1 MLLNLH
7 VKNLALI
14 EEENIDFSEGLNILS
29 GETGAGKS
37 IILGALSMAL
47 GGKANKGMLRS
58 DEAEALVEAVFSVD
72 EATEALLQ
80 EEDVEVYDGEVIL
93 TRKISASR
101 AQAKVNGESVPAV
114 KLKQIGDLLID
125 IYGQQEHVSLLKK
138 SKHLEMLDEY
148 GKDDIAPLK
157 DKVKKAYDI
166 WYEIDTEFRG
176 ADMDSSEREKELL
189 FLQHEVSEIEA
200 ARLSEG
206 EDEELE
212 EEYRRLSN
220 SQKIME
226 AVGTAYRYTSGDNAS
241 DAVGA
246 ALMQIS
252 SVSEY
257 DERIAEFEKTLT
269 DVDTILAE
277 FNREVSEY
285 IADAGYDEERFAE
298 AEQRLDTINR
308 LKDKYGKT
316 IADVLLACDEK
327 NRRISELENYDEY
340 LRELKVKR
348 QNATEKLESESLALS
363 DARKASAKALCSE
376 VSEELSELNFLDIR
390 FEMEFERKD
399 GFSSNGYDDVQFMI
413 SLNPGSP
420 LAPLKDIASGGEL
433 SRIMLAIKTVLAR
446 GDSIDTMIFDEID
459 AGISGRTAQAVANKL
474 SSVSEKHQVI
484 CITHLPQI
492 AAKAKTHFSIEKHLE
507 SDSTISSIHP
517 MSMDERVEELA
528 RMLGGET
535 ITEAVRSNARELLG
549 I

>member
-14 EEENIDFSEGLNILS
+14 EEEDIDFSEGLNILT

-58 DEAEALVEAVFSVD
+58 DDEEALVEASFSVD
-72 EATEALLQ
+72 DQTEAALK
-80 EEDVEVYDGEVIL
+80 EMDVEVYDGEVIL
-93 TRKISASR
+93 SRKLSAQR
-101 AQAKVNGESVPAV
+101 AAAKVNGESVPAA
-114 KLKQIGDLLID
+114 KLKKIGDLLID

-138 SKHLEMLDEY
+138 SKHLDMLDEY
-148 GKDDIAPLK
+148 QKDELSPLSAGVKESYNVWHKLNEEYGKANVDS
-157 DKVKKAYDI
+157 
-166 WYEIDTEFRG
+166 TERQ
-176 ADMDSSEREKELL
+176 KELL

-200 ARLSEG
+200 ARLQSG

-212 EEYRRLSN
+212 EEYRRLSH

-226 AVGTAYRYTSGDNAS
+226 ALGNAYRYTSGENAS
-241 DAVGA
+241 EAVGA

-252 SVSEY
+252 QVSEF
-257 DERIAEFEKTLT
+257 DDQIKDFESALM
-269 DVDTILAE
+269 DVDAILSQ
-277 FNREVSEY
+277 FNRDVSDY
-285 IADAGYDEERFAE
+285 ISDAGYDEARFAE

-308 LKDKYGKT
+308 LKDKYGST
-316 IADVLLACDEK
+316 IEEVLAVCEEK
-327 NRRISELENYDEY
+327 NKRIGELENYDEY
-340 LRELKVKR
+340 LADLKAKLAA
-348 QNATEKLESESLALS
+348 ATEKLEKDSAALS
-363 DARKASAKALCSE
+363 KARKSAAVKLCE
-376 VSEELSELNFLDIR
+376 DVREELLDLNFLNVE
-390 FEMEFERKD
+390 FEMEFEKRD
-399 GFSSNGYDDVQFMI
+399 GYSANGFDEVQFMI
-413 SLNPGSP
+413 SLNPGTP
-420 LAPLKDIASGGEL
+420 VAPLKDIASGGEL

-459 AGISGRTAQAVANKL
+459 TGISGRTAQAVANKL
-474 SSVSEKHQVI
+474 QSVSDNHQVI

-492 AAKAKTHFSIEKHLE
+492 AAKAKKHFSIEKHLE

-528 RMLGGET
+528 RMLGGES
-535 ITEAVRSNARELLG
+535 ITDAVRNNARELLG